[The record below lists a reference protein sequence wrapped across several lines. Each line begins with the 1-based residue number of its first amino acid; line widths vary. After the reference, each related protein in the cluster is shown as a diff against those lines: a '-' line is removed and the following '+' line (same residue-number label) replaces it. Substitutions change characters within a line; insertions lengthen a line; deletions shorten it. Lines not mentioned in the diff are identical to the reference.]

1 MLESAS
7 GFHSEKANKKPDV
20 RKPMNFLEH
29 LDDRSVEI
37 NISEGVVRLE
47 IILRFALANLLP
59 DENG

>member
-1 MLESAS
+1 
-7 GFHSEKANKKPDV
+7 
-20 RKPMNFLEH
+20 MNFLEH